1 MIWILAGLALGV
13 VVGFYI
19 PFTYPANYSL
29 YMSVAILATID
40 SIFGAVKSG
49 LNGKYDNLIF
59 ATGFIGN
66 ALLAII
72 LTYIGDR
79 LGLPLYYVAILVF
92 GSRLFDN
99 LSVIRRH
106 IVTKISLIKK
116 EENKY
121 FCGITYLR
129 INKNL
134 ELNDIINTYIYLQS

>member
-1 MIWILAGLALGV
+1 MDTSRASTWSSSSILYSIYISSKLFFIHVSSNTCHYRFNIWC
-13 VVGFYI
+13 
-19 PFTYPANYSL
+19 S
-29 YMSVAILATID
+29 
-40 SIFGAVKSG
+40 KSG

-106 IVTKISLIKK
+106 IVTKISDKK
-116 EENKY
+116 RGK
-121 FCGITYLR
+121 
-129 INKNL
+129 
-134 ELNDIINTYIYLQS
+134 

>member
-29 YMSVAILATID
+29 YMSVAILAIMD

-49 LNGKYDNLIF
+49 LKGNYDNLIF
-59 ATGFIGN
+59 LTGFIGN
-66 ALLAII
+66 SLLAII

-99 LSVIRRH
+99 LSRIRRYI
-106 IVTKISLIKK
+106 IVNLSNKK
-116 EENKY
+116 RGK
-121 FCGITYLR
+121 
-129 INKNL
+129 
-134 ELNDIINTYIYLQS
+134 

>member
-106 IVTKISLIKK
+106 IVTKISDKK
-116 EENKY
+116 R
-121 FCGITYLR
+121 GT
-129 INKNL
+129 
-134 ELNDIINTYIYLQS
+134 

>member
-1 MIWILAGLALGV
+1 MTYMYGEGKIEVIELEFTPNVYSNMIDKFIAGLALGV

-106 IVTKISLIKK
+106 IVTKISDKK
-116 EENKY
+116 RGK
-121 FCGITYLR
+121 
-129 INKNL
+129 
-134 ELNDIINTYIYLQS
+134 

>member
-49 LNGKYDNLIF
+49 LNGKYD
-59 ATGFIGN
+59 
-66 ALLAII
+66 
-72 LTYIGDR
+72 
-79 LGLPLYYVAILVF
+79 
-92 GSRLFDN
+92 
-99 LSVIRRH
+99 
-106 IVTKISLIKK
+106 
-116 EENKY
+116 
-121 FCGITYLR
+121 YLR

>member
-79 LGLPLYYVAILVF
+79 LGLPLVF

-106 IVTKISLIKK
+106 IVTKISDKK
-116 EENKY
+116 RGK
-121 FCGITYLR
+121 
-129 INKNL
+129 
-134 ELNDIINTYIYLQS
+134 

>member
-1 MIWILAGLALGV
+1 MR
-13 VVGFYI
+13 
-19 PFTYPANYSL
+19 YS
-29 YMSVAILATID
+29 
-40 SIFGAVKSG
+40 
-49 LNGKYDNLIF
+49 
-59 ATGFIGN
+59 
-66 ALLAII
+66 AII

-106 IVTKISLIKK
+106 IVTKISDKK

>member
-66 ALLAII
+66 ALLAI
-72 LTYIGDR
+72 
-79 LGLPLYYVAILVF
+79 
-92 GSRLFDN
+92 FDN

-106 IVTKISLIKK
+106 IVTKISDKK
-116 EENKY
+116 RGK
-121 FCGITYLR
+121 
-129 INKNL
+129 
-134 ELNDIINTYIYLQS
+134 

>member
-59 ATGFIGN
+59 ATGFI
-66 ALLAII
+66 I

-106 IVTKISLIKK
+106 IVTKISDKK
-116 EENKY
+116 RGK
-121 FCGITYLR
+121 
-129 INKNL
+129 
-134 ELNDIINTYIYLQS
+134 

>member
-29 YMSVAILATID
+29 YMSVAILAIMD

-49 LNGKYDNLIF
+49 LKGNYDNL
-59 ATGFIGN
+59 GN
-66 ALLAII
+66 SLLAII

-106 IVTKISLIKK
+106 IVTKISDRKRGK
-116 EENKY
+116 
-121 FCGITYLR
+121 
-129 INKNL
+129 
-134 ELNDIINTYIYLQS
+134 